1 MKKNTKRTLTLLLA
15 VAMLVMVISGCSPK
29 NTTTDDTTT
38 TNPPA
43 GDTSQPSGS
52 DANANTGYPVTP
64 EELGSGTVKWS
75 ETDTADGWTE
85 VKNEGGTTLGYSK
98 SSGVKLIQ
106 VDGLAFKDL
115 NKNDMLDGYEDW
127 RQDMS
132 VRSADIASQLTA
144 QDIAGLM
151 LYSGHQFAVSSE
163 LTEEQT
169 TFLDMGLR
177 AVLSAASGSPTD
189 AQAQWANSM
198 QAYSEGIGLGIPVN
212 FSTDP
217 RDMGVSAWPGNLALA
232 ATFDPEIAKNAGKQ
246 LSKEFRALGLGTL
259 LGAQI
264 DISSEPRWVR
274 NVGTFGEDPALSR
287 DMTKANTDGYQ
298 STFDAS
304 GSDIGWGAESVNAMI
319 KHWPGDGAAQS
330 GRESHDATGAH
341 AVYPGG
347 QFKTHL
353 IPFVDGGFN
362 LEGST
367 DSATAIMSSYSIAWS
382 EDGSLGELVGSAF
395 SKYKLDL
402 VRSYGFDGVIC
413 TDWAV
418 IGGSFMDTGH
428 GVKDLSMGERCY
440 LAITAGVD
448 QFGGLND
455 PTPVM
460 EAYQLGVTEMGEDAI
475 LARFQQSGDRLLRNY
490 FYVGLFDNP
499 YVSVSYA
506 KEVVGSADAQA
517 AAYEAQLK
525 SVVMLKN
532 SDNTIKASS
541 DKPTVYIP
549 MVFTAASQSFFGATP
564 PTASLPIDISVANEY
579 FNVVTDSVSET
590 LTGPAGDDGV
600 PTVAPADIIR
610 ATKEELADCDYA
622 LVFAR
627 NPQNVAGGF
636 MGGGFD
642 PATNTYIP
650 ISLQYGPYTAN
661 SSSVRSESIA
671 GNIIMQDVQTAYG
684 VQKVEAKENLSY
696 FGKSS
701 KMQNPTDL
709 DMILY
714 AADNMPEDSKVIVA
728 INSTASG
735 AMIFSEFEGKVDA
748 ILMGF
753 GVNNKT
759 FLDIASGK
767 VEPSGL
773 LPLQMPANMDTV
785 EANKEDVPRDLDCHV
800 DANGNKYDFAF
811 GLNWAGTI
819 SDARTAKYNVPA
831 LVDPVATPK

>member
-1 MKKNTKRTLTLLLA
+1 MKKNFTRALSLLLI
-15 VAMLVMVISGCSPK
+15 VAMLFMVLSACNNDSTG
-29 NTTTDDTTT
+29 DTTT
-38 TNPPA
+38 TDGDNTTS
-43 GDTSQPSGS
+43 GDTYTPSGS
-52 DANANTGYPVTP
+52 SANTNSDYPITP

-75 ETDTADGWTE
+75 EADTADGWTE
-85 VKNEGGTTLGYSK
+85 VKNDGGTTLGYSK
-98 SSGVKLIQ
+98 SSGIKLVQ

-115 NKNDMLDGYEDW
+115 NKNGNLDAYEDW
-127 RQDMS
+127 RLDMS
-132 VRSADIASQLTA
+132 ARSADIASQLTA

-151 LYSGHQFAVSSE
+151 LYSGHQFAVSAE
-163 LTEEQT
+163 VNEEQKA
-169 TFLDMGLR
+169 FLDMGLR

-189 AQAQWANSM
+189 AQAQWANAM

-217 RDMGVSAWPGNLALA
+217 RDIGVSAWPGNLALS
-232 ATFDPEIAKNAGKQ
+232 ATFDPEIAKEAGKQ
-246 LSKEFRALGLGTL
+246 LSKEYRALGLGTL
-259 LGAQI
+259 LGPQI
-264 DISSEPRWVR
+264 DIASEPRWVR
-274 NVGTFGEDPALSR
+274 VDGTYGEDPALSR
-287 DMTKANTDGYQ
+287 DITKASTEGYQ
-298 STFDAS
+298 STYDA
-304 GSDIGWGAESVNAMI
+304 GGTDLGWGAESVNAMI

-347 QFKTHL
+347 QFNTHL
-353 IPFVDGGFN
+353 IPFVDGGFT
-362 LEGST
+362 LDSKTE
-367 DSATAIMSSYSIAWS
+367 SATAIMSSYSIAWS

-460 EAYQLGVTEMGEDAI
+460 EAYQMGVTEMGEDAI
-475 LARFQQSGDRLLRNY
+475 LTRFQESGARLLRNY

-506 KEVVGSADAQA
+506 KEIVGNAAAQA
-517 AAYEAQLK
+517 AGYDAQLK

-532 SDNTIKASS
+532 SDNTIKAASS
-541 DKPTVYIP
+541 EKPTVYIP
-549 MVFTAASQSFFGATP
+549 MVYTAASQSYFGATP
-564 PTASLPIDISVANEY
+564 SMAALPIDITVASEY

-590 LTGPAGDDGV
+590 LTGPAGEDGV
-600 PTVAPADIIR
+600 ATVAPADIIR
-610 ATKEELADCDYA
+610 ATKEELADCEYA

-627 NPQNVAGGF
+627 SPRNVAGGF
-636 MGGGFD
+636 MGGGYD
-642 PATNTYIP
+642 AATNSYIP

-671 GNIIMQDVQTAYG
+671 GNMIMQDVQSAYG

-701 KMQNPTDL
+701 KMTNTTDL

-714 AADNMPEDSKVIVA
+714 AADNMPDSAKVIVA
-728 INSTASG
+728 VNSIG
-735 AMIFSEFEGKVDA
+735 AMIFSEFEDKVDA
-748 ILMGF
+748 ILIGF
-753 GVNNKT
+753 NVNNKV

-767 VEPSGL
+767 VEASGL
-773 LPLQMPANMDTV
+773 LPIQMPANMETV
-785 EANKEDVPRDLDCHV
+785 EANYEDVPRDLDCHV

-811 GLNWAGTI
+811 GLNWSGVI

-831 LVDPVATPK
+831 LVTPVATPK